1 MDYLKIPKE
10 SFYLRSTLN
19 RRELKMNKKLSFF
32 LVITFFV
39 LYSSSLVHAVDKT
52 PEQVVREAKA
62 SISEVSIDEV
72 KKMIDNREDI
82 ILLDVRDS
90 EEYET
95 GHIPGAINISRGRLD
110 FKVHLIIP
118 DKNAKVVVYCGL
130 DLRSPLATKSMNDLG
145 YKKAVNMIGGLKA
158 WKESGYPIVK

>member
-1 MDYLKIPKE
+1 VKTKI
-10 SFYLRSTLN
+10 SI
-19 RRELKMNKKLSFF
+19 F
-32 LVITFFV
+32 LIITFFMF
-39 LYSSSLVHAVDKT
+39 YSVSAVNAVDKT

-62 SISEVSIDEV
+62 AISEVSIDEV
-72 KKMIDNREDI
+72 KKMIDNKEDI
-82 ILLDVRDS
+82 ILLDVRDR

-95 GHIPGAINISRGRLD
+95 GHIPGAINISRGSLD

-118 DKNAKVVVYCGL
+118 DKNAKVIVYCGL

-158 WKESGYPIVK
+158 WKEAGYPVLK

>member
-1 MDYLKIPKE
+1 MEI
-10 SFYLRSTLN
+10 TIG
-19 RRELKMNKKLSFF
+19 FF

-39 LYSSSLVHAVDKT
+39 LYSASVVYAVDKT

-82 ILLDVRDS
+82 ILLDVRDR

-95 GHIPGAINISRGRLD
+95 GHIPGAINISRGSLD

-118 DKNAKVVVYCGL
+118 DKNAKIVVYCGL

-158 WKESGYPIVK
+158 WKEAGYPVLK

>member
-1 MDYLKIPKE
+1 
-10 SFYLRSTLN
+10 
-19 RRELKMNKKLSFF
+19 MNKKLAFF
-32 LVITFFV
+32 LVIIFIV
-39 LYSSSLVHAVDKT
+39 LYSASVVHAVDKT

-82 ILLDVRDS
+82 ILLDVRDR

-95 GHIPGAINISRGRLD
+95 GRIPGAINISRGSLD

-118 DKNAKVVVYCGL
+118 DKNAKIVVYCGL

-158 WKESGYPIVK
+158 WKEAGYPVLK

>member
-1 MDYLKIPKE
+1 
-10 SFYLRSTLN
+10 
-19 RRELKMNKKLSFF
+19 MNKKLSFF

-39 LYSSSLVHAVDKT
+39 LYSASVVHAVDKT

-62 SISEVSIDEV
+62 SISEMSINEV

-95 GHIPGAINISRGRLD
+95 GHIPGAINISRGSLD

-118 DKNAKVVVYCGL
+118 DKNEKVVVYCGL